1 MRECVCICRCKLSRA
16 QHLRQACNVLPVE
29 SSTRDSINW
38 ASEGDIAVQK
48 MARERLSLRSVGEMI
63 FGFLRLPE
71 AVWSRLLVL
80 FVALAGVKL
89 ALVARLGKELFEAHW
104 RLGGHERVWGDYVL
118 FGFFVLV
125 GYVSLLRLQRHCA
138 LAGIRAIRAA
148 NA

>member
-1 MRECVCICRCKLSRA
+1 MGADQDVRKTAGGQFTANCAAGESAMSGNIDARVCLHLSRKLSWA

-71 AVWSRLLVL
+71 AVW
-80 FVALAGVKL
+80 
-89 ALVARLGKELFEAHW
+89 
-104 RLGGHERVWGDYVL
+104 
-118 FGFFVLV
+118 
-125 GYVSLLRLQRHCA
+125 
-138 LAGIRAIRAA
+138 
-148 NA
+148 